1 VHEVALV
8 PEGRIAPARLPE
20 DAELADDLD
29 PEPGLLEEL
38 TLRRVLDGFTGL
50 DSASGHHPRIV
61 GLVDGVEDEQLV
73 GSGGRV
79 LARDVDDDSRPDVQ
93 FGWARIFAL

>member
-38 TLRRVLDGFTGL
+38 ALRRLLDGLPGL
-50 DSASGHHPRIV
+50 DAAAGDDSRIV
-61 GLVDGVEDEQLV
+61 RFVDGVEDEQLV

-93 FGWARIFAL
+93 CDWPRIFAL